1 MIKIYVFFL
10 SLLKVKKNRILLHQP
25 FKYGYDCNPKY
36 IAEEILRRN
45 KNYQLIWATRVNMAK
60 NGDFPAKIRLVTNKF
75 ILLYYFST
83 SVCCISNS
91 YLGLSNYNLKK
102 KKGQTFINTWHGSLG
117 IKRIGETEENRLY
130 NKKMLDWVDIFIS
143 NSDFESEVYR
153 KSLLFEKTIYELG
166 HQKNNVFFVDSYYN
180 PDRPKIKV
188 AVENFLNRKID
199 NKKLILYAP
208 TFREIDRTDCFN
220 LDYNFLIPR
229 LPLYMD
235 SRIKKINDD
244 EVVVCKIT
252 EDLGLTLFNNQN
264 IKIGEIK
271 TELDLFDVLTQVKRK
286 RLEGFYAIDKDN
298 RKHEITRHGTIIG
311 LNSDKRLYEKYL
323 KEIMGF

>member
-1 MIKIYVFFL
+1 MDKKYYSCEFWNKLSVEEIKETL
-10 SLLKVKKNRILLHQP
+10 NSLLNEDESACVDIDLILTLHQ
-25 FKYGYDCNPKY
+25 FCQYETSDRKY
-36 IAEEILRRN
+36 
-45 KNYQLIWATRVNMAK
+45 
-60 NGDFPAKIRLVTNKF
+60 
-75 ILLYYFST
+75 
-83 SVCCISNS
+83 
-91 YLGLSNYNLKK
+91 
-102 KKGQTFINTWHGSLG
+102 
-117 IKRIGETEENRLY
+117 
-130 NKKMLDWVDIFIS
+130 
-143 NSDFESEVYR
+143 
-153 KSLLFEKTIYELG
+153 
-166 HQKNNVFFVDSYYN
+166 
-180 PDRPKIKV
+180 
-188 AVENFLNRKID
+188 
-199 NKKLILYAP
+199 
-208 TFREIDRTDCFN
+208 FN